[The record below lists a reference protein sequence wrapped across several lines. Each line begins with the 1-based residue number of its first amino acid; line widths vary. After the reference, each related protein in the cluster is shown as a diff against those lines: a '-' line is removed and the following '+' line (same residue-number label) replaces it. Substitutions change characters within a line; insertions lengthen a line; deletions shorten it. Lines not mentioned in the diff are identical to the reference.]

1 MFKIE
6 IVCLNILWFFYLN
19 ENNISWIRYFWV
31 FLIEVILENCLN
43 FERNKFFFENKKCD
57 IEDELVDL
65 IWKLFWL

>member
-43 FERNKFFFENKKCD
+43 FERNIFFFENNKCD